1 MAEKKKTSKRK
12 GVPKPVW
19 ERGYNGHVLWQGKV
33 KLGKV
38 TVHAAKNLK
47 HKYTWQA
54 GTLAGVGDDLKQA
67 RRAVEYAV
75 LVADKQRDLFE

>member
-1 MAEKKKTSKRK
+1 MAQKKKPSKRK
-12 GVPKPVW
+12 GTAKPAW
-19 ERGYNGHVLWQGKV
+19 ERGYNGHVLWLGKA

-38 TVHAAKNLK
+38 TVHAGKPAA

-54 GTLAGVGDDLKQA
+54 GTRTGAADGLQQA
-67 RRAVEYAV
+67 KRAVEYAV